1 VDFKFG
7 QGAALSNIL
16 IVVSL
21 LVAAFQLRANRR
33 ASDLAG

>member
-1 VDFKFG
+1 VEFKFG

-21 LVAAFQLRANRR
+21 VFAVIYLRANRHQV
-33 ASDLAG
+33 DE